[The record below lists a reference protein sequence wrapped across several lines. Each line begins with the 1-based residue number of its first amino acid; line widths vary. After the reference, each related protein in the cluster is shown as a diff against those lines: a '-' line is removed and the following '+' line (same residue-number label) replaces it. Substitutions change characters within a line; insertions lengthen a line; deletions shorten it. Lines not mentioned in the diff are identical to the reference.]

1 MKKRKVTTSLLD
13 TLLDDGTLT
22 DGLKLKLNTMAE
34 DAGVRSIVASYVIS
48 ESDTAEYLIYNGELY
63 ESDGVKQVFAK
74 EYKVTDLRKVIFR
87 TYMEDDRLPDTDTI
101 NLLCDAYAAWLITK
115 LRAELIYENSIVLD
129 LDTGIFNYNGFKR
142 FLTRLLKDEESLRT
156 EFAVLYINLRGFK
169 VVNRMY
175 GYDRGTE
182 IIAEFAT
189 EMSDK
194 MRDGEMF
201 CRTGGDSF
209 CAVVKKDNLE
219 HYIKML
225 EAYDVNLDGETVTIG
240 TYIGICNIEKDD
252 TSFTDIME
260 KVLDAFS
267 VAKAHKNIKAFYYSE
282 EEQHKNL
289 ILAELERSMK
299 KALEHGDILVYYQ
312 PKEGLADNELVGAE
326 ALIRWRYEG
335 RILTPA
341 EFIPLFESNGFVCS
355 TDFFMLEQVC
365 RNIKRWQ
372 HEGKKLVRIAVNFSK
387 QHLLNTDTADKII
400 DIVRKYDV
408 PFNLIEIEFTETAY
422 IAEYERLRE
431 TINQLKNNN
440 ITTAIDDFGTGYS
453 SLNLL
458 TDLNFDVLKIDREFL
473 LGEYFAERNTMVMRN
488 VVNLAD
494 ALNME
499 VVVEGVE
506 TREQIEFISNMNCKI
521 GQGMFFSEPIPTDRF
536 ENML

>member
-1 MKKRKVTTSLLD
+1 M
-13 TLLDDGTLT
+13 
-22 DGLKLKLNTMAE
+22 
-34 DAGVRSIVASYVIS
+34 
-48 ESDTAEYLIYNGELY
+48 
-63 ESDGVKQVFAK
+63 FAK

-282 EEQHKNL
+282 EERHKNL

-299 KALEHGDILVYYQ
+299 KALEHGDFLVYYQ
-312 PKEGLADNELVGAE
+312 PKVGLADNELVGAE
-326 ALIRWRYEG
+326 ALIRWRYEV